1 MLLLEDKLAKYK
13 KLYIPS
19 KLGGII
25 DEEDYLDV
33 DEVGYDAYHIGAL
46 DWSHG
51 VSKMAIIDKDSTYVL
66 KIPFNVEWNAA
77 WDCENETYDY
87 DNAYANYFDCDYC
100 ALEAE
105 IYEIFKDA
113 GFGCFLARTKFYDEC
128 SSGWMTV
135 QERCYHIGE
144 RRSSKETREALKVF
158 KSKEYD
164 YIGITMPI
172 DLFGSFVE
180 AYGLDLTLKFIQFCR
195 ENDYNILDDLHSG
208 NYGYRADGTPC
219 IIDFSSW
226 K

>member
-25 DEEDYLDV
+25 DEEDYADV
-33 DEVGYDAYHIGAL
+33 DKVGRDAYHLGAW

-51 VSKMAIIDKDSTYVL
+51 VSKMAIVDKGSTYVL
-66 KIPFNVEWNAA
+66 KIPFNVMWDVA
-77 WDCENETYDY
+77 WDHENETYDY
-87 DNAYANYFDCDYC
+87 DNAYADYFDYDYC

-105 IYEIFKDA
+105 NYETLEDA
-113 GFGCFLARTKFYDEC
+113 GFGCFLARTRFYDEC
-128 SSGWMTV
+128 NSGWMTV
-135 QERCYHIGE
+135 QERCYDIGGN
-144 RRSSKETREALKVF
+144 RSSEETREALKVF
-158 KSKEYD
+158 KSREYD
-164 YIGITMPI
+164 YIGMTMPM

-195 ENDYNILDDLHSG
+195 ESGYGILDDLHSE

-219 IIDFSSW
+219 IIDFSGW
-226 K
+226 R

>member
-25 DEEDYLDV
+25 DEEDYADV
-33 DEVGYDAYHIGAL
+33 DEVGHDAYHIGAW

-66 KIPFNVEWNAA
+66 KIPFNVEWDVA
-77 WDCENETYDY
+77 W
-87 DNAYANYFDCDYC
+87 DYC

-105 IYEIFKDA
+105 IYETLEDA
-113 GFGCFLARTKFYDEC
+113 GFGCFLARTKFYNKC

-144 RRSSKETREALKVF
+144 KRSSEETREALEVF
-158 KSKEYD
+158 KNREYN
-164 YIGITMPI
+164 YIGMIMPM

-195 ENDYNILDDLHSG
+195 ESDYNILDDLHSG

-219 IIDFSSW
+219 IIDFSGW
-226 K
+226 R